1 MRYYIKILTAVQ
13 NGSCALRRCG
23 SGVPGFGASK
33 TKDASPGRPLD
44 LYVIL
49 DFRILG

>member
-1 MRYYIKILTAVQ
+1 MTFFDVELIITDGERA
-13 NGSCALRRCG
+13 
-23 SGVPGFGASK
+23 PGFGASK

-44 LYVIL
+44 MYVIL